1 MDKWNQEHPDQ
12 EVHPG
17 DRFSE
22 AKTVS
27 GEAGGGGVGGAGR
40 RDFWQSA
47 AVR

>member
-22 AKTVS
+22 ARRV
-27 GEAGGGGVGGAGR
+27 GEGGGQGGEVLEKH
-40 RDFWQSA
+40 S
-47 AVR
+47 VR